1 MTSRNI
7 AAIISIVIENEK
19 LKEAM
24 QYLNS
29 DEQIG
34 FATVILGCPLTADE
48 LPQIPDNDI
57 AKDVTVVNINP
68 VKDAIEIRYTAL
80 KEQRYKDGWKWED
93 LEEPITKSSV
103 VNYTTYMKYS
113 KSGYKA

>member
-7 AAIISIVIENEK
+7 SAIISTIIENEK

-29 DEQIG
+29 NEQIG
-34 FATVILGCPLTADE
+34 FATVILGCPLTVDE
-48 LPQIPDNDI
+48 LPQIPDNDL
-57 AKDVTVVNINP
+57 AKDVTVIGINP
-68 VKDAIEIRYTAL
+68 VKDIIEIRYTAL

-93 LEEPITKSSV
+93 LEEPVTKT
-103 VNYTTYMKYS
+103 NAIDYNTYMKYS